1 MNFITKIYYLG
12 SVQNSVLITPRNATV
27 GRSSV
32 LTCEVQTSLS
42 VNTSLLSVQWRH
54 SGRVVTTNNTGG
66 FVLTQGTGGVSVYV
80 TELRFNQIGVEH
92 SGLYSCR
99 VSLDTDRW
107 QVTTEGNLT
116 VTCEII
122 INQNH
127 MLLTCFLSHG
137 GNVLLPGL
145 GGGRGTK
152 HMYKFIIRLV
162 NYINHSVA
170 M

>member
-1 MNFITKIYYLG
+1 MCYTHSLEMNFITKIYYLG

-107 QVTTEGNLT
+107 QVTTKGNLT

-127 MLLTCFLSHG
+127 VADLFFVSWRQCIITWI
-137 GNVLLPGL
+137 
-145 GGGRGTK
+145 GRGQRNKAHVQVHYLTG
-152 HMYKFIIRLV
+152 
-162 NYINHSVA
+162 
-170 M
+170 